1 MIHSQSA
8 ACAALRRW
16 IIMKIWFIPG
26 LVKMWFRPPP
36 LAQSSSR
43 RPSREQDFYCHFDL
57 REEGSEKNYD
67 NIYSGRA
74 GLTDLSPFRYRRLCL
89 SRSSPCRFIPAV
101 SPFQINPV
109 RTWLTDISSFQ
120 PRGIELWQ
128 LWMPIVHQ
136 KWDRG
141 PSEEQGY
148 GRIYCENVW
157 MQFKSAVLDEKR
169 SSAAILSSGAVGLK
183 TTINIHILCSR
194 TFYFMETVGHIFKY
208 NLSHN

>member
-1 MIHSQSA
+1 MLRPPPDPPPCTNQLIRAINRPAGLYINIVPMIHSQSA

-141 PSEEQGY
+141 PSE
-148 GRIYCENVW
+148 N
-157 MQFKSAVLDEKR
+157 KD
-169 SSAAILSSGAVGLK
+169 
-183 TTINIHILCSR
+183 
-194 TFYFMETVGHIFKY
+194 TVGFIVKTFEC
-208 NLSHN
+208 NSSPQS

>member
-157 MQFKSAVLDEKR
+157 MQFKSAVL
-169 SSAAILSSGAVGLK
+169 
-183 TTINIHILCSR
+183 TINVVQLRYQALELLDWKQLIYEDTHI
-194 TFYFMETVGHIFKY
+194 V
-208 NLSHN
+208 